1 MNKTNGSEIEPENGG
16 PEDTPVKIMFVDDNK
31 ACTMLVEKIFKF
43 FKWNYVSFTDSGEA
57 LGVSQNER
65 FDIIF
70 SDMKMPGTDGFDFA
84 RSIRNNPANPNFET
98 PIVIVSGSGTDEF
111 TEHNKKTSGIN
122 EFIDKPY
129 SLEKFN
135 ELVNKYV
142 LGGRKINR
150 I

>member
-16 PEDTPVKIMFVDDNK
+16 PENTPVKIMFVDDNK

-43 FKWNYVSFTDSGEA
+43 FKWYYMSFNDAGEA
-57 LGVSQNER
+57 LVVSKKER

-98 PIVIVSGSGTDEF
+98 PIIIVSGSDTDDF
-111 TEHNKKTSGIN
+111 TGHNRKTSGIN

-129 SLEKFN
+129 SIEQFN
-135 ELVNKYV
+135 AMVNKYV
-142 LGGRKINR
+142 LSQQQNQSI
-150 I
+150 